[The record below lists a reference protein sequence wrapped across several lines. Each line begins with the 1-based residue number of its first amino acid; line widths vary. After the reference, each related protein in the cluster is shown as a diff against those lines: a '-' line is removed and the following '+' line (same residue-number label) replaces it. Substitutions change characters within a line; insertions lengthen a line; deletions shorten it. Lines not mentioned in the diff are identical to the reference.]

1 MKQRS
6 QHQLSSSLY
15 TLGIVTLFLGG
26 FLLLVVFGAASYRN
40 ITLSQSENNHVRE
53 LQSYLLTTIQSNK
66 LNKMYLKEAEEAD
79 SKVLYI
85 EDIDSTYGF
94 RIYNYQGNLVEDYG
108 EMNGKLYPK
117 DANVLGENSTLN
129 FELVNP
135 ELLKITTD
143 LGSIYVKVYRFEKG
157 Q

>member
-6 QHQLSSSLY
+6 QHQLSSSFY
-15 TLGIVTLFLGG
+15 MLGILTLFLGG
-26 FLLLVVFGAASYRN
+26 FLLLVVFGATSYRT

-79 SKVLYI
+79 SEVLYI
-85 EDIDSTYGF
+85 EDVDSNYGF

-108 EMNGKLYPK
+108 EMNGKLYPE
-117 DANVLGENSTLN
+117 DANVLGKNSELS